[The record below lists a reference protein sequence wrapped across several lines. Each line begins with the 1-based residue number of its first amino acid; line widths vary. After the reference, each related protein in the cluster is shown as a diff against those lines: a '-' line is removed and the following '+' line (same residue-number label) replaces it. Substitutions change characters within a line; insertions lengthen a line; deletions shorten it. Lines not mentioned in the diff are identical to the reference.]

1 MISNVVERYCHMA
14 SHDTLVCEF
23 HQVMQRKLN
32 TLRNFQECIEKMFK
46 KLQRQIPE
54 RYPLSKDSLSHRMH
68 QQLPKTS
75 CGICTLKH
83 Q

>member
-1 MISNVVERYCHMA
+1 MISNVVERYCHMV
-14 SHDTLVCEF
+14 SHDILVCVF
-23 HQVMQRKLN
+23 HQVMQGKMN
-32 TLRNFQECIEKMFK
+32 TLRNFQEGLR

-75 CGICTLKH
+75 CDICTLKH